1 MLLLTAFGK
10 KVNMMYVVP
19 ADNKYIIG
27 LTLLYPDSK
36 N

>member
-1 MLLLTAFGK
+1 MFSLTTCNK

-19 ADNKYIIG
+19 ADSKNIIR